1 MFVLIAG
8 GGRTGAH
15 LASLL
20 LAQDHQVHVIEDRED
35 VLSRLHRQLP
45 TEVIFEGH
53 YTDPELLVDAGIERA
68 HVLAACTSDD
78 AENLA
83 LCYYARA
90 RYGVPRTIAR
100 VNNPRTA
107 WLFDEK
113 FQVDAALNQPEIL
126 STLIEEEMSLGDMVT
141 LVKLRRGSYSL
152 VEEKIPIGARAVGV
166 SIKDIQLPAQSVIA
180 GIIRHG
186 EIVIPRGNT
195 VFEVG
200 DEVLA
205 IVGHDSAD
213 DLAALFGRA
222 PITPKP

>member
-15 LASLL
+15 LATML
-20 LAQDHQVHVIEDRED
+20 LAQDHQVHVIEERED

-45 TEVIFEGH
+45 TEVIFEGS
-53 YTDPELLVDAGIERA
+53 YTDPELLIDAGIERA
-68 HVLAACTSDD
+68 HVLAACTSED

-83 LCYYARA
+83 LCYYARS

-141 LVKLRRGSYSL
+141 LIKLRRGSYSL

-166 SIKDIQLPAQSVIA
+166 SIKDLNLPAKSVIA

-186 EIVIPRGNT
+186 EIIIPRGDT
-195 VFEVG
+195 AFEVG

-205 IVGHDSAD
+205 IVDHQSAD
-213 DLAALFGRA
+213 DLAELFGRA
-222 PITPKP
+222 PITTKP